1 MPGMRG
7 VWHLIQ
13 ADVVESLKK
22 WNLRHSEKELPGVR
36 SNVSKPLQITK
47 TVNLRLHVEPERG

>member
-1 MPGMRG
+1 MRG